1 MTGMNEIV
9 WREGLSSIAHKSD
22 IVHEI
27 YKAFQRLGAP
37 PEFLSI
43 IGSYGDTLEDSEV
56 LQLLEEWNENGDSS
70 MFRSN

>member
-1 MTGMNEIV
+1 MTSMNEII

-27 YKAFQRLGAP
+27 YKAFERLEAP
-37 PEFLSI
+37 PELLSI

-56 LQLLEEWNENGDSS
+56 LKLLKEWNESGKILHE
-70 MFRSN
+70 RQ